1 MEFAEIPKDVL
12 PGLSVLTVT
21 GNVELTLE
29 NYRGILEYTGELV
42 RVQVKG
48 GQLKVTGEH
57 LMISYYTNDE
67 MKMTGNFTIETLTT
81 LIAKF
86 SNYFNNAEKKI
97 DRVIQLLSNTLEK
110 L

>member
-42 RVQVKG
+42 RMQVKG
-48 GQLKVTGEH
+48 GQLKVTGD
-57 LMISYYTNDE
+57 YTNDE
-67 MKMTGNFTIETLTT
+67 MKMTGWIRDIEYHC
-81 LIAKF
+81 
-86 SNYFNNAEKKI
+86 SE
-97 DRVIQLLSNTLEK
+97 
-110 L
+110 

>member
-42 RVQVKG
+42 RVQ
-48 GQLKVTGEH
+48 LKVTGEH

-67 MKMTGNFTIETLTT
+67 MKMTGWIRDIEYHC
-81 LIAKF
+81 
-86 SNYFNNAEKKI
+86 SE
-97 DRVIQLLSNTLEK
+97 
-110 L
+110 

>member
-57 LMISYYTNDE
+57 LMISYYTNDADPFVE
-67 MKMTGNFTIETLTT
+67 IYPGIFKNPYYRLRNRAF
-81 LIAKF
+81 
-86 SNYFNNAEKKI
+86 Y
-97 DRVIQLLSNTLEK
+97 
-110 L
+110 

>member
-29 NYRGILEYTGELV
+29 NYRGILDYTGELV

-67 MKMTGNFTIETLTT
+67 MKMTGWIRDIEYHC
-81 LIAKF
+81 
-86 SNYFNNAEKKI
+86 SE
-97 DRVIQLLSNTLEK
+97 
-110 L
+110 